1 MKREMRHVRFGTTVA
16 AIPTALRRRPSP
28 RVTVPVVAL
37 LALGASACQP
47 DFDLVLEGGTVID
60 GTGSAGM
67 RADVGVHGGRIV
79 EVGDLSARSAVERV
93 DVTGHVV
100 APGFI
105 DAHTHSRGAIFDI
118 PTADNFILQGVTT
131 LVEGNDGSSPL
142 DIGYWYDSL
151 TAHGGTA
158 PNFAMFVGH
167 GSIRTEVLGRADRAP
182 SADEL
187 ARMRDL
193 VEEAMADGALG
204 LSTGLFYLP
213 GSFATTEEAIEL
225 ARVAGAHGGIY
236 ISHMRNEGDR
246 VFESIEETI
255 RIGREAGIP
264 VQMTHH
270 KIGAW
275 RNFGRA
281 PESIAMMAE
290 ARAEGVDITFDQYP
304 YTASST
310 SLSTIIPRWAQEGDR
325 LPERLAD
332 PATRTRIVADMVEW
346 VEMRF
351 ASDPS
356 KIQLVSCSF
365 DEEVEGAFPS
375 DMAGITLA
383 DILTARGSGGEVAT
397 ADLILEIDQAGGCG
411 AIFHSFDEGD
421 VQTLMQS
428 EFGMIGSDGSLVHF
442 GRASPHP
449 RGYGT
454 FPRVLGHYAR
464 DLGVISV
471 EEAVRRMTSAPADR
485 LGFVERGRIEP
496 GMIAD
501 LVVFDPATVIDRATF
516 DDPHQYPVGIPH
528 VFVAGE
534 AVVSEGDV
542 TGARPGVVLRGRGYQ
557 SR

>member
-1 MKREMRHVRFGTTVA
+1 M
-16 AIPTALRRRPSP
+16 
-28 RVTVPVVAL
+28 
-37 LALGASACQP
+37 
-47 DFDLVLEGGTVID
+47 
-60 GTGSAGM
+60 
-67 RADVGVHGGRIV
+67 
-79 EVGDLSARSAVERV
+79 
-93 DVTGHVV
+93 
-100 APGFI
+100 
-105 DAHTHSRGAIFDI
+105 
-118 PTADNFILQGVTT
+118 
-131 LVEGNDGSSPL
+131 
-142 DIGYWYDSL
+142 
-151 TAHGGTA
+151 
-158 PNFAMFVGH
+158 
-167 GSIRTEVLGRADRAP
+167 
-182 SADEL
+182 
-187 ARMRDL
+187 
-193 VEEAMADGALG
+193 
-204 LSTGLFYLP
+204 
-213 GSFATTEEAIEL
+213 
-225 ARVAGAHGGIY
+225 
-236 ISHMRNEGDR
+236 
-246 VFESIEETI
+246 
-255 RIGREAGIP
+255 
-264 VQMTHH
+264 
-270 KIGAW
+270 
-275 RNFGRA
+275 
-281 PESIAMMAE
+281 
-290 ARAEGVDITFDQYP
+290 
-304 YTASST
+304 
-310 SLSTIIPRWAQEGDR
+310 
-325 LPERLAD
+325 
-332 PATRTRIVADMVEW
+332 
-346 VEMRF
+346 
-351 ASDPS
+351 
-356 KIQLVSCSF
+356 
-365 DEEVEGAFPS
+365 EGAFPS

-501 LVVFDPATVIDRATF
+501 LVVFDPVTVIDRATF